1 MELSRFLSLSDF
13 TNLMNSRS
21 DPYLASSDILHRYG
35 DIRVPEVDYTP
46 IGSERNNNSKSAE
59 DNEKEVTGKNNT
71 KEPQNGN
78 DDVDRAPNT
87 VQNFYIILL
96 IKLDYIYIIICM
108 KKVTLTIHIFVFL
121 FD

>member
-1 MELSRFLSLSDF
+1 
-13 TNLMNSRS
+13 MNSRS
-21 DPYLASSDILHRYG
+21 DPYLASSDIVHRYG

-59 DNEKEVTGKNNT
+59 DNEKEVTGKNNM

-87 VQNFYIILL
+87 VQNLYIILL
-96 IKLDYIYIIICM
+96 IKLEYNLYEKGYSNYTYFC
-108 KKVTLTIHIFVFL
+108 IFV
-121 FD
+121 